1 MRALVLAAVVATAMC
16 GVSMAA
22 DTAAA
27 VPVSMATQANGINP
41 YDLLDLNQQQLAQ
54 RFPNMPQRELE
65 KLMFRIADINSMRS
79 LQR

>member
-1 MRALVLAAVVATAMC
+1 
-16 GVSMAA
+16 MAA

-27 VPVSMATQANGINP
+27 VEVSTATQANGINP
-41 YDLLDLNQQQLAQ
+41 YDLLELNQQQLAQ

>member
-16 GVSMAA
+16 GACMAA
-22 DTAAA
+22 DTAAEVA
-27 VPVSMATQANGINP
+27 VNTATQANGINP

-54 RFPNMPQRELE
+54 RFPDMPQRELE

>member
-1 MRALVLAAVVATAMC
+1 MRALVLAAVVAIAMC

-22 DTAAA
+22 DTAEA

>member
-1 MRALVLAAVVATAMC
+1 
-16 GVSMAA
+16 
-22 DTAAA
+22 
-27 VPVSMATQANGINP
+27 MATQANGINP
-41 YDLLDLNQQQLAQ
+41 YDLLELNQQQLAQ